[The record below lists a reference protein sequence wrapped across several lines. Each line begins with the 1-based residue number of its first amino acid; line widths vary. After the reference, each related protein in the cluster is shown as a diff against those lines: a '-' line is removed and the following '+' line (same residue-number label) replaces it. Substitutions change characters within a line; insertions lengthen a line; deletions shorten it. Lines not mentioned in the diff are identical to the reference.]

1 MSKQRNVLQK
11 IKIMITEEESVYYG
25 NVLKSKIKTE
35 DFPLRYPQRKVG
47 YDFK

>member
-25 NVLKSKIKTE
+25 HALRSKIKTE

>member
-11 IKIMITEEESVYYG
+11 IKVMIAEGESVYYG
-25 NVLKSKIKTE
+25 HALRSKIKTE

>member
-25 NVLKSKIKTE
+25 HALRSKIKTE
-35 DFPLRYPQRKVG
+35 DFPLRLSSKEGRI
-47 YDFK
+47 